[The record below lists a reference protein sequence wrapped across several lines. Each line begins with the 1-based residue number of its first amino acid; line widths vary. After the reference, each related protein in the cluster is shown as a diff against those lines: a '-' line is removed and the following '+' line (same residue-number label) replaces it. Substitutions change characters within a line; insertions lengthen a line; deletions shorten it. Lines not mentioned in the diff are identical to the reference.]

1 MTWKKLNKTK
11 KRRERREGR
20 NGKTKEKETRVLTA
34 LSVGIWSQLPVEI
47 NEPMLAR
54 CERLLYERSS
64 FFSSPSSSANF
75 SSSLSRKRLIHS
87 ARQVTYLFFLFA
99 CKRESL

>member
-1 MTWKKLNKTK
+1 MPQMTWKKLNKTK
-11 KRRERREGR
+11 RKRRKEG
-20 NGKTKEKETRVLTA
+20 KAKEKEKRVLTA

>member
-11 KRRERREGR
+11 KRGEKEEEKGRGRRTKGR
-20 NGKTKEKETRVLTA
+20 KKETRVLTA

-54 CERLLYERSS
+54 CERDCSTNGPP
-64 FFSSPSSSANF
+64 SSPRRPPPPTSH
-75 SSSLSRKRLIHS
+75 RP
-87 ARQVTYLFFLFA
+87 
-99 CKRESL
+99 CREND